1 MRIYYLDKA
10 KSGKHKI
17 VDVWAESLG
26 LTMPGPG
33 IPGAYSILELD
44 EFHNRNL
51 ARAVIDY
58 SQELEGLPDR
68 FYIDTSYRL
77 RTQAGELVNI
87 NPNPH
92 KDGYKLSAIAGLSQ
106 SDLESYIENNVTDFP
121 TAKEFLKKL
130 AAVTLYLVKQTK
142 LDTIDAEPD
151 AEVLNMNALGDN
163 STGIRAAVKGIL
175 RKVGL

>member
-1 MRIYYLDKA
+1 MRIYYADQA

-17 VDVWAESLG
+17 LDVWAESLG

-33 IPGAYSILELD
+33 ITRAYSTLDFDEYHNRQLAQALIHYSRELD
-44 EFHNRNL
+44 
-51 ARAVIDY
+51 
-58 SQELEGLPDR
+58 GLPDR

-106 SDLESYIENNVTDFP
+106 SDLESYIENNVTDFA
-121 TAKEFLKKL
+121 TAKEFLKKQ
-130 AAVTLYLVKQTK
+130 AAVELYLVKQTK

-151 AEVLNMNALGDN
+151 AEVLSMNTLGDN
-163 STGIRAAVKGIL
+163 STGIRAAVKRIL

>member
-10 KSGKHKI
+10 TSGKHKI
-17 VDVWAESLG
+17 IDVWAESLG

-33 IPGAYSILELD
+33 ITQAYSTLEFD
-44 EFHNRNL
+44 EFHNREL
-51 ARAVIDY
+51 ARAVIHY
-58 SQELEGLPDR
+58 SREIDGLPDS

-77 RTQAGELVNI
+77 RTQAGQLVNI
-87 NPNPH
+87 KANPH

-106 SDLESYIENNVTDFP
+106 TDLETYIENNVTDLP

-130 AAVTLYLVKQTK
+130 AAVELYLVKQTK
-142 LDTIDAEPD
+142 LDTIDAEPET
-151 AEVLNMNALGDN
+151 EVLAMNTLGDN